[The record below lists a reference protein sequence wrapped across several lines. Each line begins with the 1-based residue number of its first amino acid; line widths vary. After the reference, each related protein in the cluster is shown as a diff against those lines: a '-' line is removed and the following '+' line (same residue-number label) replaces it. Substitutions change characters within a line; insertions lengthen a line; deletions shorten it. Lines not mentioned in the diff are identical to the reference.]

1 MKATLIRHTLI
12 LNALQS
18 RVVDI

>member
-18 RVVDI
+18 RVMDI